1 MVNRKITT
9 IVIHCSD
16 TLIGDVDTI
25 RKYHMMPA
33 ERGGRGFSDIGYH
46 FVIIPNGTVQVGRP
60 ENVVGAHTIGH
71 NTDSIG
77 VCLIGK
83 TEFTIPQLEAM
94 KKLVRGILN
103 ANGLTHDE
111 VICHYELDVKGK
123 TCPNLPGCL
132 VRAYI
137 KGDL

>member
-1 MVNRKITT
+1 MVNREIKK

-16 TLIGDVDTI
+16 TLTGDAEII

-33 ERGGRGFSDIGYH
+33 EKGGRGYSDISYH
-46 FVIIPNGTVQVGRP
+46 YVIIPNGTVQVGRP
-60 ENVVGAHTIGH
+60 ENVIGAHAEGH

-77 VCLIGK
+77 ICLIGK
-83 TEFTIPQLEAM
+83 TEFTIPQLESM

-103 ANGLTHDE
+103 SNGLTYDE
-111 VICHYELDVKGK
+111 VVCHYEINTRGK